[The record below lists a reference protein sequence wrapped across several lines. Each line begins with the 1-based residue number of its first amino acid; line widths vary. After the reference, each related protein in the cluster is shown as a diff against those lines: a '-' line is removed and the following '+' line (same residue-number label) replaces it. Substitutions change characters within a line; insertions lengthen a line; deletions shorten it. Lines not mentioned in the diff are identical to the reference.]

1 MQRKFVKNRLIT
13 NRYDQYIF
21 IYIYI
26 YDVFWYIFIIIHL
39 FMLSIYNDIIWF
51 FLTLLSLE
59 EREAVQPAPVL
70 LDGLPEVLAVHGA
83 DVDPHGLVKV
93 LGEGE
98 AEGAGHVPA
107 RGAVSLGRIQR
118 KRANREKGKL

>member
-1 MQRKFVKNRLIT
+1 MISIYL
-13 NRYDQYIF
+13 
-21 IYIYI
+21 YIYI

-59 EREAVQPAPVL
+59 EREAVKPAPVL
-70 LDGLPEVLAVHGA
+70 LDGLPEVLAVHGV
-83 DVDPHGLVKV
+83 DMDPHGLVKV

-118 KRANREKGKL
+118 K